1 MFALGL
7 VNEIMIDDME
17 LAEQLRGAVT
27 NLWLLSR
34 RARIA
39 DLAWVA
45 TREMPRAER
54 QLRLVLQ
61 KAMQAGHVDMGSYER
76 LVRLVRQMRRQ
87 PVRQIGYQDA
97 LCLV

>member
-17 LAEQLRGAVT
+17 LAEQLRGAIT

-34 RARIA
+34 RARVK
-39 DLAWVA
+39 DVAWVA

-54 QLRLVLQ
+54 QLRLILQ
-61 KAMQAGHVDMGSYER
+61 KALQAGHVDMGSYER
-76 LVRLVRQMRRQ
+76 LIWLVRQMRHQ
-87 PVRQIGYQDA
+87 PARQIGYMDA
-97 LCLV
+97 LCLA

>member
-7 VNEIMIDDME
+7 VSEIMIDDME

-27 NLWLLSR
+27 NLWLLER

-39 DLAWVA
+39 DLAWVVL
-45 TREMPRAER
+45 REMPRAER

-61 KAMQAGHVDMGSYER
+61 KAMQAGRVDMSTYER
-76 LVRLVRQMRRQ
+76 LMRLVRQMRRQ
-87 PVRQIGYQDA
+87 PVRQPA
-97 LCLV
+97 RLAAMCLV